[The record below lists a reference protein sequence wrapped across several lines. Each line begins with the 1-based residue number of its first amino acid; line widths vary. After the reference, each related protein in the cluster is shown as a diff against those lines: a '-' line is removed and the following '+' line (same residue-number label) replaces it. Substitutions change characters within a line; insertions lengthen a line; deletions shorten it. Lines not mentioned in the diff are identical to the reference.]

1 MLTAVKQLVEGCTVH
16 LTRVKGLWRRDVG
29 DPPLESSTGILG
41 MRQWLDDYPFF
52 IEQQYI
58 SIAEQLDD

>member
-16 LTRVKGLWRRDVG
+16 LTRVNGLWRGGVG
-29 DPPLESSTGILG
+29 DPLLECSTGILG
-41 MRQWLDDYPFF
+41 MRQGLDDYSFI